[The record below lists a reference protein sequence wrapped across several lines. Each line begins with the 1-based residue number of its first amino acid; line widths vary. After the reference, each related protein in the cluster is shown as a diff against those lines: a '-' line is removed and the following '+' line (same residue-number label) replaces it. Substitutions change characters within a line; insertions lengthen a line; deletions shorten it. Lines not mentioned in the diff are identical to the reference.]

1 MRGNNKVQSKVM
13 LRVKIPTLM
22 IKAIAGRTN
31 NVSVIVSNSMVNI
44 DSNGQTNSVIVKDGD
59 GISVLETGV

>member
-44 DSNGQTNSVIVKDGD
+44 DSNGQTSSVIVKDGD